1 MSGNGLLKTRSII
14 GRSFVNC
21 EMNDKWDV
29 KGLVKK
35 KKEEGILS
43 AFFFFLP
50 CVTIELIQPRNS
62 NFLTNVLITL

>member
-29 KGLVKK
+29 KGLIKK

-43 AFFFFLP
+43 AFFSFYPALR
-50 CVTIELIQPRNS
+50 LN
-62 NFLTNVLITL
+62 